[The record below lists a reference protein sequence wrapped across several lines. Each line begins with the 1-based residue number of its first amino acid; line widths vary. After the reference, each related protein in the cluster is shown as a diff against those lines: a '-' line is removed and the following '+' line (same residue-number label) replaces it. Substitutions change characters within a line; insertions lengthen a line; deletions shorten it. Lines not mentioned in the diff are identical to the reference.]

1 MAASRKLYVALA
13 EAIKDQRLPIDG
25 SVEARCYGLVINAV
39 AYQVGVVL
47 KKDNP
52 NFDAV
57 RFLEA
62 CGVGK

>member
-1 MAASRKLYVALA
+1 MAASRKLYVAVAAAMKKQLEQA
-13 EAIKDQRLPIDG
+13 DLFGPSIRSALELAIK
-25 SVEARCYGLVINAV
+25 AV
-39 AYQVGVVL
+39 ADEV